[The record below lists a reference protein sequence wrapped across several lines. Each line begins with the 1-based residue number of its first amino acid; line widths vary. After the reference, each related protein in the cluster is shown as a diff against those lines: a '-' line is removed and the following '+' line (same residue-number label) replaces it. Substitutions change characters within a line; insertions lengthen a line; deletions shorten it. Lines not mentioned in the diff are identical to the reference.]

1 MNTAKLL
8 KSFVFVLLSGLL
20 PCVVNAQIN
29 DDPDKKYAV
38 ELLKPG
44 TEAPNFK
51 LKTPEGRDLSLS
63 SFKGKYVVLD
73 FWASWCR
80 PCRASFPEM
89 KKIYARFKDKGFEIL
104 GVTNDSRREDWLKA
118 LEQDQ
123 LPWKQVI
130 DEFPEPYKPA
140 RVITMYAAPY
150 LPTLILIGPDGKII
164 GQAKDKHQLVEWLEE
179 RL

>member
-1 MNTAKLL
+1 MVSPLPG
-8 KSFVFVLLSGLL
+8 FV
-20 PCVVNAQIN
+20 PRN
-29 DDPDKKYAV
+29 
-38 ELLKPG
+38 E
-44 TEAPNFK
+44 
-51 LKTPEGRDLSLS
+51 
-63 SFKGKYVVLD
+63 
-73 FWASWCR
+73 
-80 PCRASFPEM
+80 
-89 KKIYARFKDKGFEIL
+89 KIYARFKDKGFEIL

>member
-63 SFKGKYVVLD
+63 S
-73 FWASWCR
+73 S
-80 PCRASFPEM
+80 RASMLFWIFGLRGAPIAV
-89 KKIYARFKDKGFEIL
+89 KTF
-104 GVTNDSRREDWLKA
+104 LKCS
-118 LEQDQ
+118 EC
-123 LPWKQVI
+123 
-130 DEFPEPYKPA
+130 
-140 RVITMYAAPY
+140 T
-150 LPTLILIGPDGKII
+150 II
-164 GQAKDKHQLVEWLEE
+164 SMQKV
-179 RL
+179 

>member
-73 FWASWCR
+73 FWASWC
-80 PCRASFPEM
+80 PDCRKDIPEVQRMYNNFHAKGVEFVGVSFDTDKKNGHRLCAST
-89 KKIYARFKDKGFEIL
+89 IL
-104 GVTNDSRREDWLKA
+104 
-118 LEQDQ
+118 
-123 LPWKQVI
+123 
-130 DEFPEPYKPA
+130 F
-140 RVITMYAAPY
+140 
-150 LPTLILIGPDGKII
+150 ILR
-164 GQAKDKHQLVEWLEE
+164 AVN
-179 RL
+179 